1 MPKTDTSDIPQALP
15 GSIDGPFLVADASD
29 ANSFIKIDP
38 GQAEISAAG
47 SARPKKR
54 ISLGYIRTAGTS
66 ASNTLGQGIS
76 CRQVDAGND
85 GGFHAALLEVPQDMD
100 VAEPVSILLLI
111 TAAVNSTMSGGV
123 VRLEV
128 VAGYAKDGQ
137 STPHITTVAHN
148 QTVPDS
154 WQTNNV
160 EIVLVDDGNGR
171 TFAPDLF
178 EAGDVIGLRIRLER
192 SHAADTFDQ
201 AVKLGAGAVFEYTAK
216 SL

>member
-1 MPKTDTSDIPQALP
+1 MPKTDTSDISPALP
-15 GSIDGPFLVADASD
+15 GSIDGPFLVADPAD

-38 GQAEISAAG
+38 AQAQIIAAG

-54 ISLGYIRTAGTS
+54 ISLGYVRTAGTS
-66 ASNTLGQGIS
+66 ASNTLGTGIS
-76 CRQVDAGND
+76 CRQVVVGND
-85 GGFHAALLEVPQDMD
+85 GGFFAALLEVPLDMD
-100 VAEPVSILLLI
+100 LAEPASVYLLI
-111 TAAVNSTMSGGV
+111 APAVNSTMSGGV

-137 STPHITTVAHN
+137 STPHITTVEHN

-178 EAGDVIGLRIRLER
+178 ETGDIIGLRVRLER
-192 SHAADTFDQ
+192 SSAADTFDQ
-201 AVKLGAGAVFEYTAK
+201 AVKLGAGAVFEYTATK
-216 SL
+216 L

>member
-1 MPKTDTSDIPQALP
+1 MPKTDTSDIAQALP
-15 GSIDGPFLVADASD
+15 GSIDGPFLVADPAD
-29 ANSFIKIDP
+29 ADSFIKIDP

-54 ISLGYIRTAGTS
+54 ISLGYIRTAGTT
-66 ASNTLGQGIS
+66 ASNTLGTGIS
-76 CRQVDAGND
+76 CRQVNAGND
-85 GGFHAALLEVPQDMD
+85 GGFFAALLAVPLDMD
-100 VAEPVSILLLI
+100 VTEPVSIFLLI
-111 TAAVNSTMSGGV
+111 AAAVNSAMSGGV

-137 STPHITTVAHN
+137 STPHTTTIAHN

-178 EAGDVIGLRIRLER
+178 EAGDIIGLRIRLQR
-192 SHAADTFDQ
+192 SNAADTFDQ
-201 AVKLGAGAVFEYTAK
+201 AVKLGAGAAFEYTAK
-216 SL
+216 IL

>member
-1 MPKTDTSDIPQALP
+1 MPKTDTSDISPALP
-15 GSIDGPFLVADASD
+15 GSIDGPFLVADPAD

-38 GQAEISAAG
+38 AQAEIIAAG

-54 ISLGYIRTAGTS
+54 ISLGYVRTAGTS
-66 ASNTLGQGIS
+66 ASNTLGTGIS
-76 CRQVDAGND
+76 CRQVVVGND
-85 GGFHAALLEVPQDMD
+85 GGFFAALLEVPLDMD
-100 VAEPVSILLLI
+100 LAERASVYLLI
-111 TAAVNSTMSGGV
+111 APAVNSTMSGGV

-137 STPHITTVAHN
+137 STPHITTVEHN

-178 EAGDVIGLRIRLER
+178 ETGDIIGLRVRLER
-192 SHAADTFDQ
+192 SSAADTFDQ
-201 AVKLGAGAVFEYTAK
+201 AVKLGACAVFEYTATK
-216 SL
+216 L

>member
-1 MPKTDTSDIPQALP
+1 MPKTDTSDISPALP
-15 GSIDGPFLVADASD
+15 GSIDGPFLVADPAD

-38 GQAEISAAG
+38 AQAEIIAAG

-54 ISLGYIRTAGTS
+54 ISLGYVRTAGTS
-66 ASNTLGQGIS
+66 ASNTLGTGIS
-76 CRQVDAGND
+76 CRQVVVGND
-85 GGFHAALLEVPQDMD
+85 GGFFAALLEVPLDMD
-100 VAEPVSILLLI
+100 LAEPASVYLLI
-111 TAAVNSTMSGGV
+111 APAVNSTMSGGV

-137 STPHITTVAHN
+137 STPHITTVEHN

-178 EAGDVIGLRIRLER
+178 ETGDIIGLRVRLER
-192 SHAADTFDQ
+192 SNAADTFDQ
-201 AVKLGAGAVFEYTAK
+201 AVKLGAGAVLEYTAK
-216 SL
+216 TL